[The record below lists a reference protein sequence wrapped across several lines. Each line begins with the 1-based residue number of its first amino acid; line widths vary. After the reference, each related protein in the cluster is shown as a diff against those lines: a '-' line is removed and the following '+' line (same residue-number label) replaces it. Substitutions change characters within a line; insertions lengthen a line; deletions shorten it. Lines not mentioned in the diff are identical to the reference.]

1 MAFVE
6 SHLGIQS
13 EDVVVKSTSEADE
26 IKHAYIQQKVNGVP
40 YANAVAN
47 VAFNKD
53 DKLVAFGHS
62 FVTPSGY

>member
-1 MAFVE
+1 M
-6 SHLGIQS
+6 
-13 EDVVVKSTSEADE
+13 VKSTSEADE

-53 DKLVAFGHS
+53 DKVVAFGSS
-62 FVTPSGY
+62 FVKSSRPLVSSLKCCH